1 MASRSVTQE
10 FLESLRQQTTNI
22 EKTISSVNSATAS
35 IKTNNEQNQYA
46 VGEEVQRI
54 SQQITQV
61 IKDGMAQAARGKAL
75 LDALKKDGESL
86 MRSNPKSE
94 RIVLLKSKYTRL
106 CKEYVEAMKE
116 HQKAKESM
124 RKGQMDSVVRQVS
137 KLPSFAGKSENE
149 VRRKVEESGG
159 DAAQFLKEALIE
171 EAADEA
177 QDAYRDAQSKAK
189 DIEMLVR
196 SINEVASMFQD
207 LAVLIQHQTETLDS
221 IERNVDQAGNF
232 VRKGNKAVSSGAWLC
247 CCCCCRIFS
256 VGRAGLRH
264 DPRYAPFH
272 PPLTFFVSHPHKHIL
287 PHHSAQR
294 HPGVPEEI

>member
-1 MASRSVTQE
+1 M
-10 FLESLRQQTTNI
+10 RQQTTNI

-35 IKTNNEQNQYA
+35 IKTNNDQNQYA

-137 KLPSFAGKSENE
+137 KLPSFAGKSETE

-221 IERNVDQAGNF
+221 IERNVDQAGTF
-232 VRKGNKAVSSGAWLC
+232 VRKGNKAVSGAALGHARRC
-247 CCCCCRIFS
+247 KCMAGAHCPPFINPFPSPFRRLFS
-256 VGRAGLRH
+256 
-264 DPRYAPFH
+264 P
-272 PPLTFFVSHPHKHIL
+272 PPLYPTHHP
-287 PHHSAQR
+287 SAQR
-294 HPGVPEEI
+294 HSGVPKEV